1 MRLYAFI
8 GDMEFIG
15 LADISVSHV
24 GAQLQVQN
32 PVNKSWIELLKGNG
46 SQLKV
51 SGTMIY
57 NNSDAVKTLRDNIE
71 LTSGFTSIRLKR
83 SVDDN
88 ELYSITGFCKF
99 SDSFPKGGAIVS
111 SFEISS
117 SGLHGRSKK
126 WLDADG
132 CQMLDANSKEIYVRV

>member
-32 PVNKSWIELLKGNG
+32 SVNKSWVELLKGNG

-83 SVDDN
+83 SVHDN

-99 SDSFPKGGAIVS
+99 SDSAQQQYYLQKMARLTIAYWA
-111 SFEISS
+111 
-117 SGLHGRSKK
+117 K
-126 WLDADG
+126 WKLQTASTAR
-132 CQMLDANSKEIYVRV
+132 L